1 MVNAQ
6 DVQMIVLMHIVTP
19 QNHRILGSGRNPIHL
34 NKGHPAFYTFVQVFK
49 QDIGLHMPL

>member
-19 QNHRILGSGRNPIHL
+19 QNHLILGSGRNPIHL